1 LASITGIVSQVE
13 AARPPRGP
21 GMYVTDRLLA
31 ALLLLLA
38 APIICAAALVT
49 WRLSRRS
56 PFVAHRRVGQ
66 HGEPFWLLKL
76 RTMWVDSPEHKEME
90 WVELVSEQPV
100 SLSKEASDDR
110 VTSRFARF
118 CRRYSIDE
126 LPQLLH
132 VLQGRMALVGPR
144 PITRLELTTHYGG
157 AAAEVLHVRPGL
169 SGLWQV
175 MGRSRLSYRERR
187 RLDLF
192 LVRHFSAGLYFRIL
206 WRTVFCAIRG
216 ADAW

>member
-1 LASITGIVSQVE
+1 MASFTGIVSQVE
-13 AARPPRGP
+13 TARSSRGP
-21 GMYVTDRLLA
+21 AMYVLDRLLA
-31 ALLLLLA
+31 APLLLLA
-38 APIICAAALVT
+38 APFIGLAAFIT
-49 WRLSRRS
+49 WRLSRQS

-66 HGEPFWLLKL
+66 HGEPFWMLKL
-76 RTMWVDSPEHKEME
+76 RTMWEVSPESKQMQ

-100 SLSKEASDDR
+100 SLGKAASDDR

-126 LPQLLH
+126 LPQLWH
-132 VLQGRMALVGPR
+132 VMQGRMALVGPR
-144 PITRLELTTHYGG
+144 PITRLELTTHYAG
-157 AAAEVLHVRPGL
+157 AAAEVLHLRPGL

-192 LVRHFSAGLYFRIL
+192 LVRHFSAGLYFYIL
-206 WRTVFCAIRG
+206 WRSVFCAIQG
-216 ADAW
+216 TNAW